1 VNQSEAFFYNTYTRG
16 FSVIRLEKGE
26 DTLSNVLRSA
36 PVWILALLALAY
48 FATPALAQTYTVTV
62 QTDQPSYTGSQT
74 ITITGTVSPAP
85 GPNTA
90 VILSTKNSNGTVVD
104 YQNDPVN
111 SATGAYAG
119 VIVAGGTVNWIPG
132 TYIVNATWGGDAT
145 SAIQTITFLYT
156 PTVTT
161 TSSTTTSST
170 TTTSTTTTSSATTS
184 STTNSTSTSS
194 TTSTSTSSS
203 PPVTVTS
210 TVTTTTSASS
220 SSTSTSSGGI
230 SSSVVYGIVAVV
242 VIILAVVGIMMWRKR
257 VASSYGKQATTK

>member
-1 VNQSEAFFYNTYTRG
+1 MSGWRG
-16 FSVIRLEKGE
+16 EK
-26 DTLSNVLRSA
+26 TILSNVLRTA

-48 FATPALAQTYTVTV
+48 FAAPVLAQTYSITVE
-62 QTDQPSYTGSQT
+62 TDQPSYTGAQT
-74 ITITGTVSPAP
+74 ITITGTVTPAP

-111 SATGAYAG
+111 SATGAYTG
-119 VIVAGGTVNWIPG
+119 VIVAGGTVNWIAG
-132 TYIVNATWGGDAT
+132 TYIVNATWGGDGA
-145 SAIQTITFLYT
+145 SAIGTTTFLYA

-170 TTTSTTTTSSATTS
+170 TTTSLTTTSPTTTS
-184 STTNSTSTSS
+184 STTSSTSTSS
-194 TTSTSTSSS
+194 TTSISTTSSASS

-210 TVTTTTSASS
+210 TVTSTPTTTTSTSS

-230 SSSVVYGIVAVV
+230 SSTEVYGIVAVV
-242 VIILAVVGIMMWRKR
+242 VIILAVVGLMMWRKR
-257 VASSYGKQATTK
+257 VASNYGKAAPK